1 MDDARQQ
8 LLRVYA
14 AVLKAVDGAAAAHNR
29 LVHAQV
35 GQAVHLVAI
44 GKAAVAMAHGACDA
58 LGDRLAAALVITKH
72 GYGDPDWR
80 DPRVTLLEAG
90 HPLPDADSLTAG
102 DRLLQFIQ
110 QAPADAPFVFLIS
123 GGASALVE
131 VLPEGVGLEQLR
143 AANEWLLGCGWD
155 IARINRIR
163 RALSCIKGGRLA
175 RHLGER
181 PVLNLLLSDV
191 PGDDPAVIGSGLLV
205 PDPLLSS
212 PLPDGVPAWL
222 RSLAARTP
230 APPAAVAAVTTEML
244 LSNRD
249 ARVAALAAA
258 IANGW
263 QVHAVPGLV
272 TGDALERGRELAA
285 SLLAGPHGLYILG
298 GETTVRLPAVPGR
311 GGRCQALALAAA
323 QLLSGHEECYLLAAG
338 TDGSDGPTEDG
349 GALVDGGT
357 IARGALG
364 GLDAD
369 ECLARADAGSF
380 LEASGDLIQTGPTG
394 SNVMDVILA
403 LKMA

>member
-1 MDDARQQ
+1 MNDARAQ

-14 AVLKAVDGAAAAHNR
+14 AALRAVDGAAAVRNR
-29 LVHAQV
+29 LAHAEV

-58 LGDRLAAALVITKH
+58 LGDRLTAALVITKH
-72 GYGDPDWR
+72 GYGDPGWR
-80 DPRVTLLEAG
+80 DRRVALLEAG

-102 DRLLQFIQ
+102 DRLLRFIE
-110 QAPADAPFVFLIS
+110 QAPADASFIFLIS

-131 VLPEGVGLEQLR
+131 VLPAGVGMEQLR
-143 AANEWLLGCGWD
+143 ALNEWLLGCGWD
-155 IARINRIR
+155 IARINRMR
-163 RALSCIKGGRLA
+163 RALSCIKGGRLIP
-175 RHLGER
+175 HLGDR

-191 PGDDPAVIGSGLLV
+191 PEDDPAVIGSGLLV
-205 PDPLLSS
+205 PDPLRSAS
-212 PLPDGVPAWL
+212 LPAGVPEWL
-222 RSLAARTP
+222 RPLAALTP
-230 APPAAVAAVTTEML
+230 APPTDGAGVTTEIL

-249 ARVAALAAA
+249 ARIAALAAA

-263 QVHAVPGLV
+263 QVHAVPGVL

-298 GETTVRLPAVPGR
+298 GETTVRLPAMPGR
-311 GGRCQALALAAA
+311 GGRCQTLALAAA
-323 QLLSGHEECYLLAAG
+323 QTLAGHAGIYFLAAG
-338 TDGSDGPTEDG
+338 TDGSDGPTEDA

-357 IARGALG
+357 IERGALG
-364 GLDAD
+364 GLNAD
-369 ECLARADAGSF
+369 DCLAAADAGRF

-403 LKMA
+403 LKTA